1 MKLNRDFHEFL
12 QFFVAHEVRFLVV
25 GGYALAIHGHPRYTK
40 DLDVWVWAD
49 PANAQRAMAALE
61 AFGFGGLGLAV
72 DDITEGDS
80 IIQLG
85 REPQRIDIM
94 TFASGLEF
102 VGAYERRV
110 EVDIDGISIPF
121 LSLEDLRTNKGATGR
136 LRDAADVADLPPPSV

>member
-1 MKLNRDFHEFL
+1 MLFRS
-12 QFFVAHEVRFLVV
+12 
-25 GGYALAIHGHPRYTK
+25 
-40 DLDVWVWAD
+40 
-49 PANAQRAMAALE
+49 
-61 AFGFGGLGLAV
+61 GFGGLGLAV
-72 DDITEGDS
+72 DDITDGDS

-110 EVDIDGISIPF
+110 EVDIDGVSIPF